1 MIFLKIGVV
10 LNYENLL
17 VQFSIL
23 SLIVGC
29 FMSINQTE
37 IKRLLAYSSV
47 VHVGFLLMGDAQ
59 SSLIYLFTYLTGS
72 LLLFAAL
79 LQVRISG
86 QELIYLNDLR
96 YVRSSSSRVTA
107 ALVIALSSS
116 AGLPPFAG
124 FYGKFAVWS
133 SLLEDI
139 YLTNDYASYA
149 CLFISLSVTLIT
161 IYYYMRVIAYL
172 FICSDFAE
180 ESAEIFGTSLKDFYS
195 IFFSLIGVLSLF
207 TLF

>member
-1 MIFLKIGVV
+1 M
-10 LNYENLL
+10 
-17 VQFSIL
+17 QFSIL

-37 IKRLLAYSSV
+37 IKRLLAYSSI

-59 SSLIYLFTYLTGS
+59 SSLVYLFTYLAGS

-96 YVRSSSSRVTA
+96 YVRNSSSRVIA

-124 FYGKFAVWS
+124 FYGKFAV
-133 SLLEDI
+133 
-139 YLTNDYASYA
+139 
-149 CLFISLSVTLIT
+149 
-161 IYYYMRVIAYL
+161 
-172 FICSDFAE
+172 
-180 ESAEIFGTSLKDFYS
+180 
-195 IFFSLIGVLSLF
+195 
-207 TLF
+207 

>member
-1 MIFLKIGVV
+1 MVFLKIGLV
-10 LNYENLL
+10 LNYETLI

-37 IKRLLAYSSV
+37 IKRLLAYSSI
-47 VHVGFLLMGDAQ
+47 VHVGFLLMGDAH
-59 SSLIYLFTYLTGS
+59 SSLIYLITYLTGS

-79 LQVRISG
+79 LQIRIGG
-86 QELIYLNDLR
+86 QELVYLNDLR
-96 YVRSSSSRVTA
+96 YIRNSSSGNTA

-116 AGLPPFAG
+116 AGLPPLAG

-149 CLFISLSVTLIT
+149 CLFISLSVTLVT

-172 FICSDFAE
+172 FICSDFAQE
-180 ESAEIFGTSLKDFYS
+180 GATVFGTSLKDFYGV
-195 IFFSLIGVLSLF
+195 FFSLVGVLSLF
-207 TLF
+207 VLF